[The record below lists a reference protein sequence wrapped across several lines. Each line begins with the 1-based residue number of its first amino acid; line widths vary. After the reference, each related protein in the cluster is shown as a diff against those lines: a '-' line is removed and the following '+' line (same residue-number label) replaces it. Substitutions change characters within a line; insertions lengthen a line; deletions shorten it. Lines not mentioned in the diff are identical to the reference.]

1 MDIKDLRYFTAVF
14 EARSFSRAAEKLDT
28 VQSNVSLRIRNLE
41 SHLAVTL
48 FERRYRTV
56 APTQTGEALYGHAKH
71 LIELLDRTE
80 KAVRPPEAALAPLSQ
95 SKKVGP

>member
-1 MDIKDLRYFTAVF
+1 LDIKDLRYFTAVF

-41 SHLAVTL
+41 SRLAVTL

-56 APTQTGEALYGHAKH
+56 APTQKGETLYGHAKQ

-80 KAVRPPEAALAPLSQ
+80 QSVKPQQDAETTPAPVKTLAS
-95 SKKVGP
+95 

>member
-41 SHLAVTL
+41 SRLAVTL

-56 APTQTGEALYGHAKH
+56 APTATGETLYGHAKQV
-71 LIELLDRTE
+71 IELLDRT
-80 KAVRPPEAALAPLSQ
+80 KLSVNQQRNADAPRPQ
-95 SKKVGP
+95 KKTPGQ

>member
-14 EARSFSRAAEKLDT
+14 EARSFSRAADKLDT

-41 SHLAVTL
+41 SRLAVTL

-56 APTQTGEALYGHAKH
+56 VPTSMGETLYGHAKQV
-71 LIELLDRTE
+71 IELLDLTKRSVTPQLD
-80 KAVRPPEAALAPLSQ
+80 AEATPTRIKTPA
-95 SKKVGP
+95 